1 MIVSPPPAPNGAA
14 DESAAVDAIVRA
26 GPRGAVAVAGVSVAI
41 LLALWLAFFFLVFMP
56 RSVP

>member
-1 MIVSPPPAPNGAA
+1 MIVSPPPAPNGSS

-26 GPRGAVAVAGVSVAI
+26 GPRGAVAVAGVSVAV
-41 LLALWLAFFFLVFMP
+41 LLVLWLAFYFLVFMP